1 MFSILFFLFWCQT
14 NLHWLFTLLFCFA
27 YFHMWTNRNHE
38 RAQTGVMPYKCT
50 ACDKSF
56 RYKVS
61 QRTHKCTAQP
71 PGMVIRQAGDLIQ
84 KLIKQNAMTS
94 AMAVTAGTPTPPPA
108 SVQSSA
114 VNGDGQPFSVIDPSL
129 AISVGHLAANHTDH
143 FAHSVQTL
151 DEFVEESYK
160 RLGFEATIESSA
172 KDHRTATEAFMTAL
186 DEIQIPSPSERLQNL
201 CLYSPSASSSPA
213 MAVTMDATPAAT
225 IISTPPLSVT
235 ALPPPPPPSSA
246 PIVIGNSTALSPA
259 TDDLFAQTLE
269 TINEDTFK
277 QLLYGNIDDLNSLI

>member
-1 MFSILFFLFWCQT
+1 
-14 NLHWLFTLLFCFA
+14 
-27 YFHMWTNRNHE
+27 
-38 RAQTGVMPYKCT
+38 MPYKCT

-94 AMAVTAGTPTPPPA
+94 TISAAAAAAATPTTAP
-108 SVQSSA
+108 STLQSNA
-114 VNGDGQPFSVIDPSL
+114 VNGDSKSFSVIDASN
-129 AISVGHLAANHTDH
+129 AISVDSIDAIHGPFGLDNKTATTLKGSHRDH
-143 FAHSVQTL
+143 FLDADQTL

-160 RLGFEATIESSA
+160 RLGFANTIETSTNV
-172 KDHRTATEAFMTAL
+172 HQTASEAFMTAL

-201 CLYSPSASSSPA
+201 CLYSPSPIAAPI
-213 MAVTMDATPAAT
+213 MA
-225 IISTPPLSVT
+225 IPLVT
-235 ALPPPPPPSSA
+235 APPPPTSS
-246 PIVIGNSTALSPA
+246 PILNENSAVLSPA
-259 TDDLFAQTLE
+259 NDDLFAQTLE

>member
-1 MFSILFFLFWCQT
+1 
-14 NLHWLFTLLFCFA
+14 
-27 YFHMWTNRNHE
+27 
-38 RAQTGVMPYKCT
+38 
-50 ACDKSF
+50 
-56 RYKVS
+56 
-61 QRTHKCTAQP
+61 
-71 PGMVIRQAGDLIQ
+71 MVIRQAGDLIQ

-94 AMAVTAGTPTPPPA
+94 AMAVTAAMPTPP
-108 SVQSSA
+108 SSA
-114 VNGDGQPFSVIDPSL
+114 VNGDGQPFSVIDASN
-129 AISVGHLAANHTDH
+129 AISVEHMAANHSDH
-143 FAHSVQTL
+143 FPHTEQTL

-160 RLGFEATIESSA
+160 RLGFEATIEASP

-213 MAVTMDATPAAT
+213 MAVTMDAPPAAT
-225 IISTPPLSVT
+225 IISAPPLAVPSVT
-235 ALPPPPPPSSA
+235 ALPPPPSS
-246 PIVIGNSTALSPA
+246 PIVIGCSAALSPA